1 MKPPRKYK
9 KQLEESIISNDSK
22 VKNSEEAERADYQEY
37 KVYHPMADL
46 PEFGASKTGII
57 KLANNYSK

>member
-22 VKNSEEAERADYQEY
+22 VKNSEEAARADYQEY

-46 PEFGASKTGII
+46 P
-57 KLANNYSK
+57 